1 MSTPQRDPGR
11 GRLAGRRAMLVGA
24 ATGIGRA
31 TALRLA
37 AEGADVV
44 IADIN
49 TEAGPVTAGE
59 ARQPGGQPAG
69 DAGGQTGGRAWFLP
83 VDVADEDSVREM
95 VGEAARLLG
104 GLDTVV
110 NCAGILHMGPVDT
123 LPARL
128 WARTFEVNV
137 LGQFL
142 VVKYAVPHLRAGQG
156 GAIVNMASAA
166 GIKSG
171 PGETAY
177 SASKGAIIAFSRT
190 LAGELAPDGIR
201 VNAMCPGFVDTPFN
215 DPAIEYMGGPA
226 ALTDFVR
233 TSIPL
238 GRQASPAEIASVIAF
253 LVSDDAS
260 FVTGQAVLADGGMM

>member
-1 MSTPQRDPGR
+1 MPAPAPPAGP
-11 GRLAGRRAMLVGA
+11 RLAGRRGLLVGA

-37 AEGADVV
+37 AEGASVV

-49 TEAGPVTAGE
+49 ATDGPVTADE
-59 ARQPGGQPAG
+59 TQRAAWQPAG
-69 DAGGQTGGRAWFLP
+69 QVAPRAWFLA
-83 VDVADEDSVREM
+83 VDVADEDSVRAM
-95 VGEAARLLG
+95 VSEAARLLG
-104 GLDTVV
+104 GLDIVV
-110 NCAGILHMGPVDT
+110 NCAGILHIGPVET
-123 LPARL
+123 FAAGL

-137 LGQFL
+137 MGQFL
-142 VVKYAVPHLRAGQG
+142 VVKHALPHLRAGRG
-156 GAIVNMASAA
+156 SSIVNMASAA

-177 SASKGAIIAFSRT
+177 AASKGAVIAFSRT

-201 VNAMCPGFVDTPFN
+201 VNAMCPGFVNTPFN

-226 ALTDFVR
+226 ALSEFVR
-233 TSIPL
+233 TAIPL
-238 GRQASPAEIASVIAF
+238 RRQGSPEEIAGVIAF

>member
-1 MSTPQRDPGR
+1 MSTPQQDPGR
-11 GRLAGRRAMLVGA
+11 GRLAGRRALLVGA

-31 TALRLA
+31 TAVRLA

-59 ARQPGGQPAG
+59 ARRPAG
-69 DAGGQTGGRAWFLP
+69 DAGGQTGGGRAWFLP

-142 VVKYAVPHLRAGQG
+142 VVKYAVPHLRAGPG

-215 DPAIEYMGGPA
+215 DPAIEYMGGRA

>member
-1 MSTPQRDPGR
+1 MMIPQPR
-11 GRLAGRRAMLVGA
+11 GGARLAGKRALLVGA

-49 TEAGPVTAGE
+49 AEAGSLTADE
-59 ARQPGGQPAG
+59 ARQVAGQ
-69 DAGGQTGGRAWFLP
+69 AWFQA

-95 VGEAARLLG
+95 VGKAAGLLG
-104 GLDTVV
+104 GLDIVV
-110 NCAGILHMGPVDT
+110 NCAGILHIGPVDT
-123 LPARL
+123 FVAKL
-128 WARTFEVNV
+128 WARTFDVNV
-137 LGQFL
+137 MGQFL
-142 VVKYAVPHLRAGQG
+142 VVKHAVPHLRHGR
-156 GAIVNMASAA
+156 GASIVNMASAA

-177 SASKGAIIAFSRT
+177 AASKGAIIAFSRT

-215 DPAIEYMGGPA
+215 DPAIAYMGGQE
-226 ALTDFVR
+226 ALTEFVR

-238 GRQASPAEIASVIAF
+238 GRQASPAEIAGVIAF

>member
-1 MSTPQRDPGR
+1 MSTPQQDPGQ
-11 GRLAGRRAMLVGA
+11 GRLAGRRALLVGA

-37 AEGADVV
+37 AEGAGVV

-49 TEAGPVTAGE
+49 AEAGPVTARE
-59 ARQPGGQPAG
+59 VRQAARQPGGQPAG
-69 DAGGQTGGRAWFLP
+69 DAGGRAWFLP
-83 VDVADEDSVREM
+83 VDVADEDSVREV

-110 NCAGILHMGPVDT
+110 NCAGILHMGAVDT

-137 LGQFL
+137 MGQFL
-142 VVKYAVPHLRAGQG
+142 VVKHAVPHLRAGHG

-215 DPAIEYMGGPA
+215 APAIEYMGGPA

>member
-1 MSTPQRDPGR
+1 MTIPQPPGDA
-11 GRLAGRRAMLVGA
+11 RLAGRRALLVGA

-37 AEGADVV
+37 ADGADVV

-49 TEAGPVTAGE
+49 TEAGPVTADE
-59 ARQPGGQPAG
+59 ARQVAWRPDGQPAG
-69 DAGGQTGGRAWFLP
+69 RAWFQA
-83 VDVADEDSVREM
+83 VDVADEDSVRTM
-95 VGEAARLLG
+95 VGKAAELLE
-104 GLDTVV
+104 GLDIVV
-110 NCAGILHMGPVDT
+110 NCAGILHIGPVET
-123 LPARL
+123 FAARL

-137 LGQFL
+137 MGQFL
-142 VVKYAVPHLRAGQG
+142 VVKHAVPHLRAGR
-156 GAIVNMASAA
+156 GASIVNMASAA

-177 SASKGAIIAFSRT
+177 AASKGAIIAFSRT
-190 LAGELAPDGIR
+190 LAGELARDGIR

-226 ALTDFVR
+226 ALTEFVR

-238 GRQASPAEIASVIAF
+238 GRQASPAEIAGVIAF